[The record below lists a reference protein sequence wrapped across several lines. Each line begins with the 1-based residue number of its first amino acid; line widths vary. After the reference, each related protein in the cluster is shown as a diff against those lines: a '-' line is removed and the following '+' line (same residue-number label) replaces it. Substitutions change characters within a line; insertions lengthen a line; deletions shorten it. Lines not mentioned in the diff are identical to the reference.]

1 MTGTGDQEQDMV
13 AVIQHAAHEN
23 FRLIEDHDLDAV
35 AANVTADFVNWRSA
49 DEPVAARTSGP
60 AGMAATVAW
69 LNRAFAAI
77 RFEIHETIVSGAR
90 VAVRVTMH
98 ATQHGPFV
106 VHDSPDG
113 AVTAV
118 FPSRGRTAAVD
129 QTRWF
134 TVVDGK
140 VSEQDA
146 VRDDLGMAQQLGWV
160 PPNPAYL
167 IAMKRSTMAERRA
180 RSRARRPD

>member
-1 MTGTGDQEQDMV
+1 MTGTDDQDRDIAAM
-13 AVIQHAAHEN
+13 AHAAHEN

-49 DEPVAARTSGP
+49 DEPMAARMPG
-60 AGMAATVAW
+60 AKGMAATVTW
-69 LNRAFAAI
+69 LNRAFAGL
-77 RFEIHETIVSGAR
+77 RFEIHETIVSGDR
-90 VAVRVTMH
+90 VVVRVTMH
-98 ATQHGPFV
+98 ATQHGSFV
-106 VHDSPDG
+106 VHDSADG

-118 FPSRGRTAAVD
+118 FPSRGRTAAVR
-129 QTRWF
+129 QTHWF

-140 VSEQDA
+140 ISEHDA

-167 IAMKRSTMAERRA
+167 IAMKRAVRAERRA
-180 RSRARRPD
+180 QRRS